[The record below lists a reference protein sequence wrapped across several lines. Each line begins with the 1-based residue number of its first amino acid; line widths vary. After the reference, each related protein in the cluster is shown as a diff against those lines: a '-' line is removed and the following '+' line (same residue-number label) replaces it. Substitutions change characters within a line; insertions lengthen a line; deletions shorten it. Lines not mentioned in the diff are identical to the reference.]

1 MRICRTLVCVL
12 CSGAIMAGCA
22 HYNFTQASLAGTW
35 VSEWNFI
42 SFTNTIA
49 PDGSYVCDRVHTYSN
64 GVWQTRRVLVQTEG
78 TWKIKGRRVINTTT
92 NITGST
98 RVKTLPAAYGHII
111 ELNANELV
119 IKWDNN
125 DTQSVWKRDK

>member
-1 MRICRTLVCVL
+1 MRISQTLVCLL
-12 CSGAIMAGCA
+12 CSGAIIAGCA
-22 HYNFTQASLAGTW
+22 YHNFTQASLAGTW

-64 GVWQTRRVLVQTEG
+64 DVWQTRRVFVQTKG
-78 TWKIKGRRVINTTT
+78 TWKIKGRLVINTTT
-92 NITGST
+92 SITGST
-98 RVKTLPAAYGHII
+98 RVEVLPVAYGRIL
-111 ELNANELV
+111 ELDANELV

-125 DTQSVWKRDK
+125 DTNSVWKKEK